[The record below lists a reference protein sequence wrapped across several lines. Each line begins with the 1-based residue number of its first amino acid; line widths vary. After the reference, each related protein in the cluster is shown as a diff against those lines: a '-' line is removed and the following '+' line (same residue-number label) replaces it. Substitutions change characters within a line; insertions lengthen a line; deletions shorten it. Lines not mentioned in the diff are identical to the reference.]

1 MSAPRNLKNDIVQLR
16 NEGKSYREIQKILQC
31 SRGTIN
37 YNCKKT
43 NLTDTG
49 LKIHPVSKEVKQ
61 QISDFC
67 KTNTSKVASAH
78 FGLGLSSI
86 KKYRK
91 YQSQE

>member
-1 MSAPRNLKNDIVQLR
+1 MSAPRNLKSDIVQLR
-16 NEGKSYREIQKILQC
+16 KEGKSYREIQKILQC

-49 LKIHPVSKEVKQ
+49 LKIHPVSSELKA
-61 QISDFC
+61 QIAQFC

-91 YQSQE
+91 YQSQD